1 MFSVLRVSRLFL
13 LLCFFLT
20 QLRFLLH
27 CVDLHIGDVMAATVL
42 VFSLAVKSLKDIA
55 HSTLLLLLFQSI
67 SITPILKL
75 VVFVYPDSLRV
86 PLSHLNVLES
96 LLFLVILW
104 FSGFSSALY
113 FIILFCSLFYCLSH
127 KLWSFFVYFMY
138 KTQS

>member
-1 MFSVLRVSRLFL
+1 
-13 LLCFFLT
+13 
-20 QLRFLLH
+20 
-27 CVDLHIGDVMAATVL
+27 MAATVL

-75 VVFVYPDSLRV
+75 VVFVYPDSLQV
-86 PLSHLNVLES
+86 PLSHLSVLES

-113 FIILFCSLFYCLSH
+113 FIILFCSLFY
-127 KLWSFFVYFMY
+127 
-138 KTQS
+138 